1 VKVKKLRQPVLMLLV
16 VMVMLFHMATPAYAS
31 GSDAVDDWLYYLY
44 EYYWE

>member
-1 VKVKKLRQPVLMLLV
+1 VKKLRQLVLMLLV
-16 VMVMLFHMATPAYAS
+16 VLVMLFPMATPAYAS